1 VSRRH
6 AWGHAP
12 LGVACVRVVVS
23 RQVIAP
29 MSVQYF
35 LQGKIL
41 GIEQFLLSG
50 DGGAGDG
57 SGERV
62 LAGRSH
68 WVTLLSEVL
77 PRALLAELGLAKI
90 LLGSSGGGQ
99 FLVVIPTEVVPQ
111 AGEFLAAADRQ
122 VQEMSAGHLK
132 LVWAGTEN
140 LGDWSDVR
148 KRLTENMNRQRSALL
163 SGEPNGAFAP
173 FAAPDTAAYDG
184 YFAEEMFRR
193 LRDAS
198 SVGWSPENPA
208 RVEIDG
214 GKHKWSL
221 GPGFDDIPLA
231 RHVAMDD
238 DGQIPATPA
247 MLAERAEGRQVWGVL
262 RGDVDNFGIRLRRA
276 QTIEEHIQLSVIFKR
291 WFAGELQAASVMP
304 DYWRKVTVLY
314 SGGDDFAV
322 YGSWDSLIA
331 MAREMERL
339 FHLLAE
345 ATLKEFPG
353 PEGKTIT
360 MALALAPHAGA
371 SLASVFED
379 AGQKLEIA
387 KCAAK
392 DGFYLLGRTL
402 EWKVVGDAAEMKE
415 IMARMVNEFGVSPQ
429 FLGEIGFFYR
439 DSNRM
444 TVRTGRSRT
453 DRFDKPWR
461 FQRRLNRVL
470 GTTRDRELQK
480 LRNSLM
486 NEFVGKNMAQV
497 KLRPSGRVALEWA
510 TLLTEA

>member
-1 VSRRH
+1 
-6 AWGHAP
+6 
-12 LGVACVRVVVS
+12 
-23 RQVIAP
+23 

-41 GIEQFLLSG
+41 GIEQFLLSAAVG
-50 DGGAGDG
+50 IDAAGE
-57 SGERV
+57 SI

-111 AGEFLAAADRQ
+111 AEEFLTAADRQ
-122 VQEMSAGHLK
+122 IHAMSAGHLK

-148 KRLTENMNRQRSALL
+148 KRITENMNRKRGGILGADA
-163 SGEPNGAFAP
+163 NGAFAP
-173 FAAPDTAAYDG
+173 FDAPDTAAYNG
-184 YFAEEMFRR
+184 YFAEEMFLG

-208 RVEIDG
+208 QILISG
-214 GKHKWSL
+214 GKHSWAL
-221 GPGFDDIPLA
+221 GSGLDDIPLA
-231 RHVAMDD
+231 RHVALDD
-238 DGQIPATPA
+238 DGHVPADVAT
-247 MLAERAEGRQVWGVL
+247 LAARAEGRPVWGVL
-262 RGDVDNFGIRLRRA
+262 RGDVDSFGIRLRRA
-276 QTIEEHIQLSVIFKR
+276 QNIEEHIQLSVIFKR

-304 DYWRKVTVLY
+304 DYWRKLTVLY

-322 YGSWDSLIA
+322 YGSWDALIA
-331 MAREMERL
+331 LAREIERL

-360 MALALAPHAGA
+360 MALALAPAPGA

-402 EWKVVGDAAEMKE
+402 EWKAVGDAAEMKDT
-415 IMARMVNEFGVSPQ
+415 MSRMVKEFGVSPQ

-439 DSNRM
+439 DTNRSV
-444 TVRTGRSRT
+444 VRTGRTRA

-486 NEFVGKNMAQV
+486 GEFVGKNMAQV